1 MPNTVMYYL
10 KNEYIKKGKVPPACC
25 FLNSLSGDL
34 MFFYTHITINGTLDM
49 VDKELLETYV
59 IAKKRKNAL
68 NRFAYICKIKRAKH
82 SATTDLFFNS
92 LDIIK
97 PYQRIELYSNNT
109 IYYFRLSD
117 IINMLVS
124 CLTKC
129 ENMFCTPIKMKNPYT
144 NIEFTSTNLHN
155 IYQTLL
161 CSQFQIPVW
170 ITLFFEAEFNID
182 VFSYKNYTL
191 LKELAIDDF
200 MINGSVYEKFENII
214 NMTHE
219 YREYINYIT
228 IKTPITFTE
237 KHRIVKKLSPF
248 LKNYLFGEYSCH
260 PLQKKRC
267 KNQARRGLKRY
278 FDENGDIQIY
288 RPLPIGFDNRLNEI
302 ISRTGPSSRR
312 PSIFNTPNSNINI
325 SLPPLP
331 PPLPP
336 NPPSPLPPIIE
347 TNIVSLNPTETV
359 NETSNDSN
367 QVTIARAPPVITPT
381 REVPQSV
388 GNHRSG
394 SLFNLNLNRRNSV
407 IDPFLPTFTLNRT
420 PRRQGN
426 TNVSTRTNAST
437 RTNRTSNS
445 FNMRMFNR

>member
-1 MPNTVMYYL
+1 MFYL

-49 VDKELLETYV
+49 IDNELLENYV
-59 IAKKRKNAL
+59 IAKRHKNAL
-68 NRFAYICKIKRAKH
+68 NRFAYICKIKNAKH
-82 SATTDLFFNS
+82 STTTDLYFNP

-97 PYQRIELYSNNT
+97 PYQRMELFSNNT

-117 IINMLVS
+117 IINMWVS

-144 NIEFTSTNLHN
+144 NIEFTLTNLHN
-155 IYQTLL
+155 IYQALL
-161 CSQFQIPVW
+161 CSQFQIPIW

-182 VFSYKNYTL
+182 VFLYKNYTL
-191 LKELAIDDF
+191 LKELAIEDF
-200 MINGSVYEKFENII
+200 MINGSIYEKFENII

-237 KHRIVKKLSPF
+237 KNRIVKKLSPF

-267 KNQARRGLKRY
+267 KNMARRGLKRY
-278 FDENGDIQIY
+278 FDENDDIQIY
-288 RPLPIGFDNRLNEI
+288 CPLQIGFNGNRLNEI
-302 ISRTGPSSRR
+302 MSRTGPSSRR
-312 PSIFNTPNSNINI
+312 SSLFNTTNPDINI

-331 PPLPP
+331 PS
-336 NPPSPLPPIIE
+336 PPSPLPSIME
-347 TNIVSLNPTETV
+347 TDIVSLNPTEAI
-359 NETSNDSN
+359 NETTNNTINNRDNDSS
-367 QVTIARAPPVITPT
+367 QTYVSRPPPVITTT
-381 REVPQSV
+381 RDTPLSI
-388 GNHRSG
+388 GNHNNG
-394 SLFNLNLNRRNSV
+394 SLFNVNLNRRNRIV
-407 IDPFLPTFTLNRT
+407 DPFVPTFTLNRT
-420 PRRQGN
+420 PRRSVN
-426 TNVSTRTNAST
+426 TNHQRN
-437 RTNRTSNS
+437 NS